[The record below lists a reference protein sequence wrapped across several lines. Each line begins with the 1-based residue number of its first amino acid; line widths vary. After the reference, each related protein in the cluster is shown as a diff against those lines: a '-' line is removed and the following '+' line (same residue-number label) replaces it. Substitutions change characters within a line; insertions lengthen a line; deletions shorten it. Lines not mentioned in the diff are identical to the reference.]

1 MATVIGEVEMV
12 VPDTQSV
19 SAVIDNGKVSFQQ
32 VLVVS
37 LCLIFNM
44 LDGFDITAMAV
55 TANAI
60 GTELQLAEDKL
71 GFVFSFSLAGMMLG
85 AMFLASL
92 SDVFGRRTVIVASL
106 LVVGASVLLTGYSN
120 GLFSLIGLRFISG
133 LGAGAL
139 LASQATLAAEYSP
152 EKYRALSVAIVTAGY
167 PLGAMMTGLMAGLIV
182 PEFGWRGMFI
192 GGGGLTLA
200 MAGLAFCLL
209 PESLHFLCS
218 KQPPGALAKVN
229 RILERLSAPKL
240 EKLPPID
247 TASTATVSGGES
259 SIAKMRKLLS
269 PQHRRSTIILW
280 SAFLMC
286 FCTLYFL
293 MSWVPKM
300 MINAGFS
307 SQIANYAFTLFNFGA
322 VIGIFLLGAFA
333 TRWGLSKLIA
343 SFLLIAAV
351 GMVLVASVSVEQD
364 MLLAL
369 IFFIGLTL
377 QGGFTGM
384 YAAAA
389 KIYPTEIRSTGVGW
403 AIGLGR
409 CGAVFGPA
417 IAGFM
422 IAAGV
427 TMEVNFLIFA
437 APLIVSGLL
446 AAWLRVR

>member
-1 MATVIGEVEMV
+1 MSGIDAR
-12 VPDTQSV
+12 SV
-19 SAVIDNGKVSFQQ
+19 GAVIDNGNVSFQQ

-92 SDVFGRRTVIVASL
+92 SDVFGRRTVIIASL
-106 LVVGASVLLTGYSN
+106 LVVGVSVLLTGYSN
-120 GLFSLIGLRFISG
+120 GLFSLTGLRFVSG

-167 PLGAMMTGLMAGLIV
+167 PLGAMMTGLVAGLIV

-192 GGGGLTLA
+192 GGGGLTLV

-229 RILERLSAPKL
+229 RILKKLAAPKL

-247 TASTATVSGGES
+247 AASTGAAPGGES

-269 PQHRRSTIILW
+269 PLHRRSTIILW

-300 MINAGFS
+300 MVNAGFS
-307 SQIANYAFTLFNFGA
+307 AQIANYAFTLFNFGA
-322 VIGIFLLGAFA
+322 VIGIFLLGALA
-333 TRWGLSKLIA
+333 TRWGLSNLIA
-343 SFLLIAAV
+343 SFLLTAAV
-351 GMVLVASVSVEQD
+351 GMVLVASVSVEQEV
-364 MLLAL
+364 LLAL

-389 KIYPTEIRSTGVGW
+389 KLYPTEIRSTGVGW

-446 AAWLRVR
+446 AAWLRLR